1 MRRRYQG
8 RCVLEWRGWVWIEI
22 HGLGWVEVH
31 EMSGSAWY
39 ELQARE
45 AMGLTPSWS
54 WDTGE

>member
-1 MRRRYQG
+1 
-8 RCVLEWRGWVWIEI
+8 LEWRGWVWIEI